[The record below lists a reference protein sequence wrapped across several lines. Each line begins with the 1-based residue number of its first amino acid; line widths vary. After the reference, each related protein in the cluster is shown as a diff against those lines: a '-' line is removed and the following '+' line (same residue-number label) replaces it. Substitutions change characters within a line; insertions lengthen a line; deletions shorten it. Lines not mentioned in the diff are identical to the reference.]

1 MYAYRVYHAMSST
14 IKQLQRGLAE
24 TNVVL
29 IVFNGIFYNVRAY
42 TVTVPYRRSTC
53 IMYH

>member
-1 MYAYRVYHAMSST
+1 MYIYRVYPAMSST
-14 IKQLQRGLAE
+14 IKQLQNGLPE

-29 IVFNGIFYNVRAY
+29 IVCNGVLYHVRAY
-42 TVTVPYRRSTC
+42 AVTVPYRRSTC